1 MIITVTSFKGG
12 VGKTTIAVHLAG
24 VLQKKGKTLLIDGDP
39 NRSSLEW
46 SREGKLPFTV
56 IDEKQAPKFIRDGS
70 FKFILIDTQVRPD
83 EADLKDLSEG
93 CDLLIVPTTTDAL
106 SLKATLKMLSALKSL
121 HAENYKILLSA
132 IPPPPSREGQD
143 AYQEIKSNGLPIFA
157 TMVTRYTAFKKSAMQ
172 GVLVNEVKDPHA
184 AASWQAIEKIGKEII
199 KK

>member
-46 SREGKLPFTV
+46 SKDGHLPFTV
-56 IDEKQAPKFIRDGS
+56 IDEKQAPKYIRDGS

-93 CDLLIVPTTTDAL
+93 CDLLIVPTTTDSL
-106 SLKATLKMLSALKSL
+106 SLKATLKMLSALKNL
-121 HAENYKILLSA
+121 EAENYKILLSA
-132 IPPPPSREGQD
+132 IPPPPSKEGQE
-143 AYQEIKSNGLPIFA
+143 ALQEIKENNLPIFE
-157 TMVTRYTAFKKSAMQ
+157 TMITRYTAFKKSAMQ
-172 GVLVNEVKDPHA
+172 GVLVKDVKDDHA
-184 AASWQAIEKIGKEII
+184 FESWKAIENICKEILN
-199 KK
+199 K